1 MIIDFHVHTF
11 PEKIAPRALNKL
23 SQSADMQCYLDGTL
37 QDLQGSMQSAGVDRS
52 ILLPVATSPS
62 QYESINH
69 TVLEIN
75 ERQEETGICSFGAI
89 HPDNENYRSIIK
101 DLSENGVRGIK
112 LHPVFQGVY
121 LDDVRNLRIIE
132 CACEYGMIVTV
143 HAGYD
148 ISFPGQDYA
157 TPKHILPVLDQI
169 HPDKLILAH
178 MGAWGCWDEVESDLA
193 GAEVYFDTSFSLT
206 DIEHLDQHREE
217 QLSAEQFCRIVKK
230 HGAERIVFGS
240 DSPWSSQEDSISAVR
255 KSGLSEREQEMI
267 FSENARRLLGDSEN
281 T

>member
-23 SQSADMQCYLDGTL
+23 SQSADMKYYLDGTL

-62 QYESINH
+62 QYESINR
-69 TVLEIN
+69 TVLVIN
-75 ERQEETGICSFGAI
+75 ERQEETGIFSFGAI

-101 DLSENGVRGIK
+101 ELSEHGVRGIK

-121 LDDVRNLRIIE
+121 LDDIRNLRIIE

-157 TPKHILPVLDQI
+157 TPKHILSMLDQI

-206 DIEHLDQHREE
+206 AIEHLDQHREE
-217 QLSAEQFCRIVKK
+217 QLSAEQFCWIVKK

-240 DSPWSSQEDSISAVR
+240 DSPWSSQADSIAAVR

-267 FSENARRLLGDSEN
+267 FSGSAKRLLS
-281 T
+281 

>member
-23 SQSADMQCYLDGTL
+23 SQSSDMKYYLDGTL

-52 ILLPVATSPS
+52 VLLPVATNPS
-62 QYESINH
+62 QYETINH

-75 ERQEETGICSFGAI
+75 EKQEETGILSFGAL
-89 HPDNENYRSIIK
+89 HPDNENYREIIRE
-101 DLSENGVRGIK
+101 LSKHGVRGIK

-121 LDDVRNLRIIE
+121 LDDIRNLRIIE

-157 TPKHILPVLDQI
+157 TPKHILSMLAQI

-193 GAEVYFDTSFSLT
+193 GAEVYFDTSFALT
-206 DIEHLDQHREE
+206 PIEHLDHHLEG
-217 QLSAEQFCRIVKK
+217 QLSVEQFCRIVKK

-240 DSPWSSQEDSISAVR
+240 DSPWSSQTDSISAVR
-255 KSGLSEREQEMI
+255 KSGLSEEEQKLI
-267 FSENARRLLGDSEN
+267 FSENACRLLGYSEN